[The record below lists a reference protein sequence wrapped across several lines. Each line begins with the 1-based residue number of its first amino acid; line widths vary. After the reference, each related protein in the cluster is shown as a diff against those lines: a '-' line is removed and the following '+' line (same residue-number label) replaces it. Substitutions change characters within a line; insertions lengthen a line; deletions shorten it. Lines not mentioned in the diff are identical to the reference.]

1 MYVSAYKIYVFF
13 MKFYKAQ
20 FVAFGDAG
28 RRLQVP
34 HTIMKKL

>member
-1 MYVSAYKIYVFF
+1 MLRLTKSHSFF
-13 MKFYKAQ
+13 TKFYKAQ

-34 HTIMKKL
+34 HTIMK